1 MSYKFKSYEY
11 HDQTVQVLKH
21 EGFASGVIGMRHE
34 QTPKTEG
41 ERTLLLARP
50 AAWTEDTLKCHD
62 PKKWEAFYEDGDVR
76 SMKPKRK
83 AVRLCQGCPAA
94 PRALGGQYDELGLC
108 LREALQ
114 MEGGVGAQHRYGV
127 RGGLTSTGRADLD
140 DREVPEVGIA
150 ELLYAA
156 THCTRGHTVL
166 GEHETYADG
175 ACRRC
180 RAEDFQ
186 AKQRER
192 REGAA

>member
-1 MSYKFKSYEY
+1 MSSKFKPVDYTRQ
-11 HDQTVQVLKH
+11 DAQLLPH
-21 EGFASGVIGMRHE
+21 ESFKTGVIGMRHE

-50 AAWTEDTLKCHD
+50 EAWTEDTLKCHD

-94 PRALGGQYDELGLC
+94 PRALGGQYDELGPC
-108 LREALQ
+108 LRESLRQ
-114 MEGGVGAQHRYGV
+114 EGGVGAQHRYGV

-156 THCTRGHTVL
+156 THCTQGHRVDEPTS
-166 GEHETYADG
+166 TYADG
-175 ACRRC
+175 ACRKC
-180 RAEDFQ
+180 RANHYQ
-186 AKQRER
+186 QQRA
-192 REGAA
+192 EGAA